1 MPTILFIAA
10 LVFAIPTFGL
20 SVLAYIGYLVW
31 RAMSQA
37 KARMAYAD
45 EQQAMREASRTAQP
59 GVRRLTCDNADEFAQ
74 QMIQAGLRVGTP
86 AAYTTLMMS
95 HPVIGASFKQYMR
108 TIDDGVTSLGDMKQ
122 LATAHLQMLY
132 AGLDDR
138 QKRELKEAD
147 QAVRSGQIHSID
159 TALFA

>member
-20 SVLAYIGYLVW
+20 SILAYIAYLVL
-31 RAMSQA
+31 RAMAQA

-45 EQQAMREASRTAQP
+45 ERQAAREAAQTARP
-59 GVRRLTCDNADEFAQ
+59 GVRRLTTNNAEEFAQ

-86 AAYTTLMMS
+86 AAYTVLMMS
-95 HPVIGASFKQYMR
+95 HPTIGSSFKDYMR
-108 TIDDGVTSLGDMKQ
+108 TIDDGVVSLQDMNSM
-122 LATAHLQMLY
+122 ATTYLQMLY

-138 QKRELKEAD
+138 QKRELRAADEAV
-147 QAVRSGQIHSID
+147 QRGETHSMD
-159 TALFA
+159 MRVFA

>member
-45 EQQAMREASRTAQP
+45 EQQAVREASRTAHP
-59 GVRRLTCDNADEFAQ
+59 GVRRLTSENAEEFAQ

-86 AAYTTLMMS
+86 AAYTALMMS

-108 TIDDGVTSLGDMKQ
+108 TIDDGVTSLSDMKQ
-122 LATAHLQMLY
+122 LATAHLQVMY
-132 AGLDDR
+132 AGLNDR
-138 QKRELKEAD
+138 QKRELDVAD
-147 QAVRSGQIHSID
+147 QAVRNGQIHSLD
-159 TALFA
+159 TTLFA